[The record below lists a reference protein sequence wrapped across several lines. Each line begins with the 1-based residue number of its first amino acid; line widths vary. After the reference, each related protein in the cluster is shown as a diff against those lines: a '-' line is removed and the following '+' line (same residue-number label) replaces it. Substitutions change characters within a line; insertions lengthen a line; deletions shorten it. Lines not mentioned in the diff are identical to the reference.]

1 MAEGLIVR
9 RAVREDL
16 PELTALYNHY
26 IETSACTF
34 DLKPYTVEQRT
45 PWFEQFRET
54 GRYQLFV
61 ALAGGKL
68 VGYAGSMQY
77 RAKAA
82 YDPSVESTVY
92 VRNGAGRHGTGT
104 RLYETLFAALA
115 KEDVHRVYAGITMP
129 NPASIALH
137 KRFGFTLAGAYNQ
150 VGRKFDRYW
159 DVEWYEKRM
168 R

>member
-1 MAEGLIVR
+1 MANEFLIR
-9 RAVREDL
+9 PAVREDL
-16 PELTALYNHY
+16 PGLTALYNHY

-34 DLKPYTVEQRT
+34 DLKTYTVEQRT
-45 PWFEQFRET
+45 PWFEQFKEH
-54 GRYQLFV
+54 GRHQLFV
-61 ALAGGKL
+61 ALAAEKL

-92 VRNGAGRHGTGT
+92 VLSGAGRHGTGT
-104 RLYETLFAALA
+104 RLYEVLFAALA
-115 KEDVHRVYAGITMP
+115 KEDVHRIYAGITMP

-137 KRFGFTLAGAYNQ
+137 KRFGFTLAGTYNQ

-168 R
+168 S